1 MIFAFICSSDQS
13 GPSLSWSRDEGPL
26 GKTQQSAGDRSVL
39 MLFSNPVESDADLFI
54 CRDSANNEEETL
66 NITNGK

>member
-1 MIFAFICSSDQS
+1 MIFVFICSSDQS

-39 MLFSNPVESDADLFI
+39 ILFSNPVESDAGLFI